1 MDQTASRIALIRGLA
16 DRLRGLMAGLPQE
29 DWTRPSACD
38 LWEVRDVVAH
48 VTSGAGRQLESMRR
62 GMAGDSSPPPGF
74 ESVDL
79 ESLSASNVQR
89 DITLRKELGDRLL
102 PTFVARHEELTG
114 LLDGF
119 GAKGWDTPCWH
130 ARKGAMPAE
139 EYVDLRV
146 QELAIHDW
154 DIRSGL
160 DAGARLDLECV
171 PVLMDVALTWLKAS
185 FRPGPPLDVPAVFR
199 FEVAAPAGRNQ
210 DVVVMGDS
218 FRVDPAGES
227 KADVVVRCDADSY
240 LLYLYGR
247 LTAAAGIAAGRLS
260 VDGDASLLQRFEEWF
275 KGF

>member
-1 MDQTASRIALIRGLA
+1 MDQIASRIALIRGLS
-16 DRLRGLMAGLPQE
+16 DRLRGFLAGLPQE
-29 DWTRPSACD
+29 EWAQPSACA

-79 ESLSASNVQR
+79 KGLSASNVMR
-89 DITLRKELGDRLL
+89 DIALRKELGEQLL

-114 LLDGF
+114 LLDSF
-119 GAKGWDTPCWH
+119 SAKGRDTPCWH
-130 ARKGAMPAE
+130 ARKGSMPAE

-154 DIRSGL
+154 DIRSGV
-160 DAGARLDLECV
+160 DAGARLDPESV
-171 PVLMDVALTWLKAS
+171 PVLLDIALSWLRAS
-185 FRPGPPLDVPAVFR
+185 FRPGPTLDTPAVFR
-199 FEVAAPAGRNQ
+199 FEVTAPAASGHE
-210 DVVVMGDS
+210 VVVMGDS
-218 FRVDPAGES
+218 FRVVPAGGS
-227 KADVVVRCDADSY
+227 KAGVVVRCDADSY

-247 LTAAAGIAAGRLS
+247 LTAAAGVAAGRLS

>member
-1 MDQTASRIALIRGLA
+1 MEQIASRIALIRGLS
-16 DRLRGLMAGLPQE
+16 DRLRVFLAGLPQE
-29 DWTRPSACD
+29 EWTRPSACD

-48 VTSGAGRQLESMRR
+48 VTSGAGRQIDSMRR
-62 GMAGDSSPPPGF
+62 GLAGDCSPPPGF

-79 ESLSASNVQR
+79 NSLSASNVKR
-89 DITLRKELGDRLL
+89 DIALRKELGEQLL
-102 PTFVARHEELTG
+102 PAFVARHEELTG

-119 GAKGWDTPCWH
+119 SAAGWDTPCWH
-130 ARKGAMPAE
+130 ARKGTMPAE

-160 DAGARLDLECV
+160 DAGARLDPESV
-171 PVLMDVALTWLKAS
+171 PVLQGIALSWLRAS
-185 FRPGPPLDVPAVFR
+185 FRPGPPLDAPAVFR
-199 FEVAAPAGRNQ
+199 FEVTAQAALTHDVAVKGDSFQAAPAG
-210 DVVVMGDS
+210 G
-218 FRVDPAGES
+218 S

-247 LTAAAGIAAGRLS
+247 LTAAAGVAAGRLS
-260 VDGDASLLQRFEEWF
+260 VAGDASRLQRFEEWF